1 MIETAGSEVQLSGVT
16 RAYPEG
22 DGVRRVLDGVS
33 ATLAPGSI
41 TALVGP
47 SGCGK
52 STLLN
57 LIAGIDPPDGGS
69 ISIGGTDLTGLDETA
84 RTRFRRR
91 HIGLV
96 FQFFNLLPTLTVAE
110 NVLLP
115 QQLDGRDD
123 AGTAQRARAL
133 LADLGLGGRE
143 GEWPEHL
150 SGGEQQRVAIARAL
164 AGRPRLLLADE
175 PTGNLDGE
183 TAEAVADS
191 LVALA
196 ERDGVTVLLVT
207 HSDEL
212 ARRAHRRLTLRAG
225 GLTEA

>member
-1 MIETAGSEVQLSGVT
+1 MTETAGSEVQLSGVT

-69 ISIGGTDLTGLDETA
+69 ITIGGTDLTGLDETA

-115 QQLDGRDD
+115 QRLDGRDD
-123 AGTAQRARAL
+123 EAMAERARVL
-133 LADLGLGGRE
+133 LSDLGLAGRE

-225 GLTEA
+225 QLTEA